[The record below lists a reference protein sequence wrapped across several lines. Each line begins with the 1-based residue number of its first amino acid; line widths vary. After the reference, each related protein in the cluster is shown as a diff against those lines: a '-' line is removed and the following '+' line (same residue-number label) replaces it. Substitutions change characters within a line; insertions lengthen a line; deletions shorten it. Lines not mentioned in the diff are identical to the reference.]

1 MNPKTIKELI
11 NNYVIPKNSYKE
23 PTKKKLNTKNNQN
36 IKISKNNDLETKSSR
51 KPRCFNVRNNNFE
64 KKPVQ
69 SNSRTKKVLKQKI
82 NKIYLYDMANSPD
95 YNITHNSKALNKTIY
110 HDSLALSKHERNL
123 SAPSLKCKNEEK
135 EENTNPIVDH
145 INQKINQKIKYNI
158 IKIKQNNNNY
168 LITNDEHST
177 PYENY
182 NTENNTDYDNNYST
196 NPTKNKKF
204 IKRDDNEQKA
214 EIQIKNME
222 NNLNINE
229 LSKKGN
235 KKIAKI
241 SNRDM
246 NIKAFNKD
254 IQEIKNTKET
264 IALLKEQLKDNTGKK
279 QKSGRFIKNKLEKI
293 PNNNNYNLIKQRQID
308 VNSNFHNYNMNANLK
323 KNTNKTLKNN
333 GGITPNKN
341 ITSSERNKTNN
352 NTASNN
358 NKNIAKTNN
367 NNYNT
372 EFGKKMN
379 LSNIYDK
386 QEESKN
392 CRSIYSDRNNNQN
405 IKSRDEENEN
415 ENNLSNDN
423 TFNKAHLNN
432 FKQNNFENK
441 KNNSQNN
448 FSAGSKKTK
457 FVCLQKPDFNNDFNY
472 IWKANNNNAFSLQ
485 NQYNNF
491 HSQKHPIKETRPFN
505 HSIQKAKK
513 QNSNIMI
520 KKNNK
525 SIINTASL
533 GYRYNT
539 FTDEKNMTKK
549 LSVSYE
555 DNSNKNNK
563 KNSTKKINII
573 TAKNRPED
581 KNLVKRNSC
590 NPRLN
595 RQKQR
600 NNSSG
605 NMREN
610 KNHVKKYF
618 TKNEFKGKSISKIGV
633 VCIAGEVVFGEK
645 KINQDNYFNSLLSD
659 GYKFI
664 GVCDGHGENG
674 HYVSDYLVKHL
685 PLEFQKD
692 LAKSLSEGI
701 PINDDLNTMK
711 TLFTTS
717 FKKTDENLS
726 SYTRTPDSNFDVEYS
741 GSTCVS
747 LLLKQKNFSNI
758 FISNVGDSRAIMIKK
773 TINNYWTCQQLSRD
787 HKPTEK
793 DEAQR
798 ILEYDGEIEKIEDD
812 DGNWTGPLRVWQK
825 GSDGPGLAMTRSFG
839 DEIGA
844 SVGVVSVPEVTMY
857 KVVEEDKCI
866 IIASDGLWEY
876 MGNKEVTD
884 LVKSLI
890 EKNDAEFIAKELY
903 VEAANRWRLK
913 DQGIDDITIIVVLLE

>member
-1 MNPKTIKELI
+1 MTIKELI

-23 PTKKKLNTKNNQN
+23 PNRKKLNMKHNAN
-36 IKISKNNDLETKSSR
+36 IKSSKNNDLETKSSR
-51 KPRCFNVRNNNFE
+51 KPHYFNVRKNNFE
-64 KKPVQ
+64 KKPIK
-69 SNSRTKKVLKQKI
+69 SNSRTKKALKQKI
-82 NKIYLYDMANSPD
+82 NKMYLYDMAYSPD
-95 YNITHNSKALNKTIY
+95 VNITNNSKALNKTIY

-123 SAPSLKCKNEEK
+123 SAPSLKCKK
-135 EENTNPIVDH
+135 DENSNSIIEP
-145 INQKINQKIKYNI
+145 INQKTKHKI
-158 IKIKQNNNNY
+158 IKIKQNNNNNY
-168 LITNDEHST
+168 LITNDENST
-177 PYENY
+177 PYNNY
-182 NTENNTDYDNNYST
+182 NTENNTDYDNNNYST
-196 NPTKNKKF
+196 NQTKNKKI
-204 IKRDDNEQKA
+204 IKKEDNEQQP
-214 EIQIKNME
+214 ENPIRIKYFE

-229 LSKKGN
+229 LSKKAN
-235 KKIAKI
+235 KKVSKI

-246 NIKAFNKD
+246 NIKAFNNN
-254 IQEIKNTKET
+254 IQEIKNAKET
-264 IALLKEQLKDNTGKK
+264 IALLKEQLKEDTGKK
-279 QKSGRFIKNKLEKI
+279 QKSGRFIKNKLEKN
-293 PNNNNYNLIKQRQID
+293 PNNNFNKQID
-308 VNSNFHNYNMNANLK
+308 INSNLHNYNMNANLK
-323 KNTNKTLKNN
+323 RNTNKSLKNT

-341 ITSSERNKTNN
+341 LTTSEKNKTNN

-358 NKNIAKTNN
+358 NKNISKTNNIN

-379 LSNIYDK
+379 LSSIYDNNK
-386 QEESKN
+386 QNETKN
-392 CRSIYSDRNNNQN
+392 FNSIYSDRPNKQN
-405 IKSRDEENEN
+405 IKTREDEPEIDVDS
-415 ENNLSNDN
+415 SNDN
-423 TFNKAHLNN
+423 TLNKIHINN
-432 FKQNNFENK
+432 FKQNK
-441 KNNSQNN
+441 KNNSQNDFHN
-448 FSAGSKKTK
+448 NNNKKAK
-457 FVCLQKPDFNNDFNY
+457 YVCLQKPDINNDFYY
-472 IWKANNNNAFSLQ
+472 IWKANNNNTFSLQ

-491 HSQKHPIKETRPFN
+491 HSQKHPIKEGKETRPFN

-513 QNSNIMI
+513 QNSNIVM

-525 SIINTASL
+525 SIITNTAAL

-549 LSVSYE
+549 LSISYDE
-555 DNSNKNNK
+555 NNNKNNNK
-563 KNSTKKINII
+563 KNTSQKINII
-573 TAKNRPED
+573 PTKNRKED
-581 KNLVKRNSC
+581 RSLIKKHSC
-590 NPRLN
+590 NPKIN
-595 RQKQR
+595 KQKQR

-610 KNHVKKYF
+610 KNHVKKCL
-618 TKNEFKGKSISKIGV
+618 TKNEFKGKSISKIGA

-692 LAKSLSEGI
+692 LAKSLSEGVQ
-701 PINDDLNTMK
+701 INDNLNIIK
-711 TLFTTS
+711 PLFISS
-717 FKKTDENLS
+717 FKRTDENLS
-726 SYTRTPDSNFDVEYS
+726 NFTRTPDSNFDVEYS

-747 LLLKQKNFSNI
+747 ILLKQTNTQHI
-758 FISNVGDSRAIMIKK
+758 YISNVGDSRTIIIKK

-812 DGNWTGPLRVWQK
+812 EGNWTGPLRVWQK

-844 SVGVVSVPEVTMY
+844 SVGVVSEPEVTIY

-884 LVKSLI
+884 FVKSVI
-890 EKNDAEFIAKELY
+890 DKNDAEFICKELY
-903 VEAANRWRLK
+903 KESVKRWKLK
-913 DQGIDDITIIVVLLE
+913 DQGIDDITILCILLE